1 MPFMLHLWLIVIVLL
16 KQKRPTEVGLSCKRK
31 TTALDR
37 RVGEASEC
45 YSPKECGGLPA
56 PPTSPIY

>member
-16 KQKRPTEVGLSCKRK
+16 KQKRPTEVGLSYKRK

-45 YSPKECGGLPA
+45 
-56 PPTSPIY
+56 

>member
-1 MPFMLHLWLIVIVLL
+1 MPFMLPLSLIVIVLL

-45 YSPKECGGLPA
+45 
-56 PPTSPIY
+56 